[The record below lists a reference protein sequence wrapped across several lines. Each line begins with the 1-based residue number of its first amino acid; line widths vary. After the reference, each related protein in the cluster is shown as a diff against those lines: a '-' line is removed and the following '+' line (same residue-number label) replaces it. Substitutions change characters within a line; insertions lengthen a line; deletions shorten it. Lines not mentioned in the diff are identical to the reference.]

1 MVDGEGEFF
10 LDENREREM
19 EFLFCMVLSARGF
32 NASVN
37 ERGPKE
43 EDLVLCL
50 EVGREVW
57 KDEGVTSPL

>member
-1 MVDGEGEFF
+1 MVDREGECL
-10 LDENREREM
+10 LDEDREREM

-43 EDLVLCL
+43 EDFVLCL
-50 EVGREVW
+50 KVEREVW